1 MSYKPYYPRK
11 FMKINDNIKII
22 DLALYLKKEKTIIIS
37 DMHLGYEESL
47 NKQGIL
53 IPKFQFKETL
63 ERLTKIFYKV
73 KADKIILNGD
83 FKHEFGT
90 ISDSEWKDILK
101 IMDFFIERCNE
112 LILIKGNHDTILEP
126 IARKRNLSTRLYY
139 KINDY
144 YICHGEVIPEDI
156 DFNLSKTII
165 IGHEH
170 PAVSIKSKTRS
181 ELYKCF
187 LVGKFKNKSLIVIP
201 SFNLVTE
208 GTDVLKERLLS
219 PFLQDNLDDFDV
231 YVVSDKVYKFGAL
244 KNLK

>member
-1 MSYKPYYPRK
+1 
-11 FMKINDNIKII
+11 MKINDNLEII
-22 DLALYLKKEKTIIIS
+22 DLALYLKKEKALIIS
-37 DMHLGYEESL
+37 DMHIGYEESL

-63 ERLTKIFYKV
+63 ERLTKIFSKV
-73 KADKIILNGD
+73 NPKIIILNGD

-90 ISDSEWKDILK
+90 ISDSEWKDTLK
-101 IMDFFIERCNE
+101 ILDFLISKCEE

-126 IARKRNLSTRLYY
+126 IARRRNLIVKPYY

-144 YICHGEVIPEDI
+144 YICHGEEISSNL
-156 DFNLSKTII
+156 DFTYSKTIV

-170 PAVSIKSKTRS
+170 PAVSIKSNTRS

-187 LVGKFKNKSLIVIP
+187 LVGKFKNKTLIVIP

-208 GTDVLKERLLS
+208 GTDVLRERLLS
-219 PFLQDNLDDFDV
+219 PFLQEDLDDFEV
-231 YVVSDKVYKFGAL
+231 YVVSDKIYKFGKL
-244 KNLK
+244 KNLR

>member
-1 MSYKPYYPRK
+1 
-11 FMKINDNIKII
+11 MKINDNIELI
-22 DLALYLKKEKTIIIS
+22 DLALYLRKEKILIIS
-37 DMHLGYEESL
+37 DMHLGYEEAL

-63 ERLTKIFYKV
+63 ERLNKIFSKV
-73 KADKIILNGD
+73 KPRKIILNGD

-90 ISDSEWKDILK
+90 ISDSEWKDTLK
-101 IMDFFIERCNE
+101 IIDLLISKSEE

-126 IARKRNLSTRLYY
+126 IAKKRNLIVKPYH

-144 YICHGEVIPEDI
+144 YICHGEEIHKNI
-156 DFNLSKTII
+156 DFSASKTII

-187 LVGKFKNKSLIVIP
+187 LVGKFKNKNLIVIP

-219 PFLQDNLDDFDV
+219 PFLQENLDDFSV
-231 YVVSDKVYKFGAL
+231 YVVSDKIYKFG
-244 KNLK
+244 NLGNLI

>member
-112 LILIKGNHDTILEP
+112 LILIKGNHDTILGP
-126 IARKRNLSTRLYY
+126 IARKRNVAVKSYEIIGNVLVA
-139 KINDY
+139 
-144 YICHGEVIPEDI
+144 HGDNVKVPLKEI
-156 DFNLSKTII
+156 KTII

-170 PAVSIKSKTRS
+170 PAISLEHTGRVES
-181 ELYKCF
+181 YKCY
-187 LVGKFKNKSLIVIP
+187 LVGSFRRKKLVVQP
-201 SFNLVTE
+201 SFNLVVE
-208 GTDVLKERLLS
+208 GTNVLKGELLS

-231 YVVSDKVYKFGAL
+231 YVVSNKIYKFG
-244 KNLK
+244 NLGNLR